1 MDATKRSHLRTRY
14 LATIPAKVA
23 DLQIARQDL
32 VDGRSHAPEQIQRLA
47 HDLASSGASHDFAN
61 ISLEAHEVEQAA
73 PDRLL
78 GALDR
83 LIEVLEVVGH
93 SEREVVARAL
103 IIEGDLATAQLVRD
117 AMQPLFG
124 EVHIAV
130 TATAARGLLAV
141 LNFDVIV
148 LDLFLPDTDG
158 RELLVELRSEVRSA
172 RIPVIVLTGARAGH
186 QVRRECI
193 ELGVE
198 HYIEKPIDMET
209 VEAVVHA
216 TLDRRSRWLQ
226 ETRSDWLTGLRNR
239 AGFHEALGM
248 LHSLAQHSGPPLC
261 LALLDIDELRRIND
275 EHGFPMGDEI
285 LRRLAALL
293 REQLHPHHVPSR
305 WGSDELMV
313 ALPNTTATEGK
324 ALLDRVLDALR
335 RESFGDS
342 GPQGVTFSAG
352 IVEVNESLD
361 RAIFELDRRVYAAK
375 LLGRARVIH
384 TFSVDEPEHRVLV
397 VDDDPVMITLVE
409 EALAEEAQVDA
420 ATDGAGAQEKL
431 DHARYAAI
439 ILDWMLPDTTGD
451 ALLGVLRDRAK
462 TRHTPVLML
471 TSLGD
476 EKSVERAFDLG
487 ADDYMQ
493 KPFRIRELAARV
505 RRLLLRDRPRPPA

>member
-1 MDATKRSHLRTRY
+1 MDASTRARLRTGYRE
-14 LATIPAKVA
+14 TIPAKLA
-23 DLQIARQDL
+23 DLQVARQDL
-32 VDGRSHAPEQIQRLA
+32 VDGRPHAPEQIQRLA
-47 HDLASSGASHDFAN
+47 HDLASSGASHGFAN
-61 ISLEAHEVEQAA
+61 ISLEANRVEQAA
-73 PDRLL
+73 PDDLL
-78 GALDR
+78 AALDQ
-83 LIEVLEVVGH
+83 LIEVLRGVSH

-103 IIEGDLATAQLVRD
+103 IIEDDLATAQLVRD

-148 LDLFLPDTDG
+148 LDLFLPDADG
-158 RELLVELRSEVRSA
+158 RDLLVELRSEIRSA

-186 QVRRECI
+186 RVRRECI

-198 HYIEKPIDMET
+198 HYIDKPIDLET
-209 VEAVVHA
+209 AVAVVHA

-248 LHSLAQHSGPPLC
+248 LHSLAQRSGQPLC
-261 LALLDIDELRRIND
+261 LARLDIDQLQRIND
-275 EHGFPMGDEI
+275 EYGYPAGDQI
-285 LRRLAALL
+285 LTRLASLL
-293 REQLHPHHVPSR
+293 RVQLHPHHVPSR

-313 ALPNTTATEGK
+313 ALPNTTAAEGK
-324 ALLDRVLDALR
+324 ALLDQVLDALR
-335 RESFGDS
+335 RESFGDP
-342 GPQGVTFSAG
+342 GPEGVTFSAG
-352 IVEVNESLD
+352 IVEVTESLD

-384 TFSVDEPEHRVLV
+384 TFSVDEPEHRILV
-397 VDDDPVMITLVE
+397 VDDDPVIVTLVE
-409 EALAEEAQVDA
+409 GVLGEEARVDVAADGAEALQ
-420 ATDGAGAQEKL
+420 KI
-431 DHARYAAI
+431 DHVRYAAI

-451 ALLGVLRDRAK
+451 ALLTVLRDRPK

-493 KPFRIRELAARV
+493 KPFRVRELAARV
-505 RRLLLRDRPRPPA
+505 RRLLLRDRPRPG